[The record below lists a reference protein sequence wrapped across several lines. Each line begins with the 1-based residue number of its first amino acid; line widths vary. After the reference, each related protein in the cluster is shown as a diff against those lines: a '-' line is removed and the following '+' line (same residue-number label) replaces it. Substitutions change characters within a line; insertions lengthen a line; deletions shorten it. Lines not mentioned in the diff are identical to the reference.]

1 MQLLIALGANVGSR
15 ADTLRA
21 ALAALT
27 AEVGSIVRCSSF
39 YETKPEGFQSPHAF
53 LNAVALFETTLSA
66 PRILGCTQNI
76 EQRLGRKTKSSNG
89 IYHDRPIDIDLLAL
103 GDTICRTQDL
113 TLPLYLD
120 IGAHPEYATAE
131 CRFVLEPLTEI
142 LPDWRH
148 PVTHATA
155 TEMLKRI

>member
-113 TLPLYLD
+113 TLP
-120 IGAHPEYATAE
+120 HPHLSER
-131 CRFVLEPLTEI
+131 RFVLEPLTEI

>member
-53 LNAVALFETTLSA
+53 LNAEADFETRHSA
-66 PRILGCTQNI
+66 TRILHITQAI
-76 EQRLGRKTKSSNG
+76 ARRMGRTTKSQDG
-89 IYHDRPIDIDLLAL
+89 IYHDRPIDIDILAL
-103 GDTICRTQDL
+103 GDTICHTKDL
-113 TLPLYLD
+113 TLP
-120 IGAHPEYATAE
+120 HPHIAE
-131 CRFVLEPLTEI
+131 RRFVLEPLTEI
-142 LPDWRH
+142 LPTWRH
-148 PVTHATA
+148 PLPHATA
-155 TEMLKRI
+155 TEMLKRYEQNTN

>member
-15 ADTLRA
+15 AETLRA

-76 EQRLGRKTKSSNG
+76 EQRLGR
-89 IYHDRPIDIDLLAL
+89 IDIDLLAL

-113 TLPLYLD
+113 TLP
-120 IGAHPEYATAE
+120 HPHLAE
-131 CRFVLEPLTEI
+131 RRFVLEPLTEI

>member
-76 EQRLGRKTKSSNG
+76 EQRL
-89 IYHDRPIDIDLLAL
+89 IDIDLLAL

-113 TLPLYLD
+113 TLP
-120 IGAHPEYATAE
+120 HPHLAE
-131 CRFVLEPLTEI
+131 RRFVLEPLTEI